1 MAKTTAIRMLPV
13 SMSLVVITASVIRDL
28 SEVVNFVKV
37 SHYKRLLS
45 YHPFTKKTL
54 VRKIADRIVREII
67 KGKMAAA
74 GLISTR
80 QTENGRLEFGDN
92 EINSPG

>member
-45 YHPFTKKTL
+45 YHPFTKK
-54 VRKIADRIVREII
+54 
-67 KGKMAAA
+67 
-74 GLISTR
+74 
-80 QTENGRLEFGDN
+80 NFG
-92 EINSPG
+92 